1 MPESPKLPLGN
12 PERVEIGG
20 AGFRVLISAA
30 AAVVVIAGLSAAQ
43 DVLLPVVVAVFLSI
57 LTIPLMRGL
66 QALKIPT
73 PLAIAMV
80 VITVA
85 LVLVGVTGI
94 LASTVR
100 AFTAQVPRYEPA
112 LRELLQT
119 TLQQLRSLGIETP
132 DASELSEFVR
142 PDALLTLVG
151 QTLNA
156 VVAVLSRLVV
166 VTVTMTFIL
175 FEASDLAGKT
185 RAAFGEGGSAELSF
199 GQAPLQVQRYLL
211 IKSIAS
217 AVTGIL
223 VGLWTYWLG
232 VDFPMMWGLI
242 AFLLNYIPTIGSI
255 VAAVPPML
263 LATVQ
268 LGWVSMGLVAA
279 GYLAVNITIGNFL
292 EPRMLGRTLGLS
304 PLVVFLSLLF
314 WGWLWGPAG
323 MLFCVPLTVIAKLV
337 FEGNE
342 DTRWIAI
349 FLGSHRDLMDYE
361 RRIAAQKA
369 KAEKEAAERE
379 AAGSTGEPTTT

>member
-1 MPESPKLPLGN
+1 MSDTPKLPLGTGEN
-12 PERVEIGG
+12 IQIGG
-20 AGFRVLISAA
+20 AGFRFLISAA
-30 AAVVVIAGLSAAQ
+30 ALVIVIAGLSAAQ
-43 DVLLPVVVAVFLSI
+43 DVLLPVVVAIFLSI

-66 QALKIPT
+66 QAIKVPT
-73 PLAIAMV
+73 PIAIALV
-80 VITVA
+80 VVTVA
-85 LVLVGVTGI
+85 AVLVGVTGI

-119 TLQQLRSLGIETP
+119 TITQVRALGIETP

-142 PDALLTLVG
+142 PDALLSLVG

-156 VVAVLSRLVV
+156 VVAVLSRVV
-166 VTVTMTFIL
+166 IVTVTMTFVL

-199 GQAPLQVQRYLL
+199 GQAPVQVQRYLL
-211 IKSIAS
+211 IKSVAS

-279 GYLAVNITIGNFL
+279 GYLAVNIVIGNFL

-349 FLGSHRDLMDYE
+349 FLGSHRDLKDYE
-361 RRIAAQKA
+361 RRIA
-369 KAEKEAAERE
+369 EKLRHDRE
-379 AAGSTGEPTTT
+379 QQDLARAVESDSAPEPS